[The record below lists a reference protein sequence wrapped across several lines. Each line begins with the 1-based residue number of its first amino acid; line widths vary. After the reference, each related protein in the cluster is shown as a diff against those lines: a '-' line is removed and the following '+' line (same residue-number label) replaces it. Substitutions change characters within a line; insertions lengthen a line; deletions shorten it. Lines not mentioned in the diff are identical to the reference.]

1 MPFEVPVKSFDHV
14 EHAKNKVLRANQLE
28 ELILQ
33 QFKASYEDFWGVSGS
48 DKTETVTEEVDG
60 EQVETQVTN
69 FVGGGSRYSVEEMQG
84 IINTLGATAIEIMTA
99 ASGLTAFIDAAYAG
113 SLPARYKAAA
123 FEYTSGP
130 SGITLTKLSDIWA
143 VPQETVE

>member
-1 MPFEVPVKSFDHV
+1 MPFEVPTETFNTT

-48 DKTETVTEEVDG
+48 DKTETIDD
-60 EQVETQVTN
+60 EQVTT

-113 SLPARYKAAA
+113 VLPARYKAAA
-123 FEYTSGP
+123 FEYTLGP
-130 SGITLTKLSDIWA
+130 SGITLTKLTDIWA
-143 VPQETVE
+143 VPQEPVE